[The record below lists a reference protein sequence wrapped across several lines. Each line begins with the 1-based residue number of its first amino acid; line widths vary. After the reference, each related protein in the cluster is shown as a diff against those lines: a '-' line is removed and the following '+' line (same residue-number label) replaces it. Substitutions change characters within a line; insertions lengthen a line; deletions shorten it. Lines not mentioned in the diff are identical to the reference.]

1 MVCELALIISLIA
14 FLIAENIS
22 LLCEKRPLSIQGE
35 ILWHINARRNGRVEF
50 SIRRLLHMLGKPGE
64 NSLELEEGSFI
75 MGNGFGTDI
84 YLDTPPQEK
93 LKLFLDVRRD
103 CVYITVLKGSVS
115 IAGFRYKADPHKRIC
130 LDESMRFRIHAGNID
145 LNFRKEK

>member
-1 MVCELALIISLIA
+1 
-14 FLIAENIS
+14 
-22 LLCEKRPLSIQGE
+22 
-35 ILWHINARRNGRVEF
+35 
-50 SIRRLLHMLGKPGE
+50 
-64 NSLELEEGSFI
+64 
-75 MGNGFGTDI
+75 MGNGFGMDI

-115 IAGFRYKADPHKRIC
+115 IAGFRYKADPHKRIR

-145 LNFRKEK
+145 LSFRKL